1 MNATNIAT
9 NALAAI
15 KRSGTTF
22 TLTRQTVTTA
32 GATPW
37 KKSGASDATHT
48 LNGMLDDYRDAERDG
63 EIVRLND
70 RRYLVA
76 ASDLS
81 VVPQPTDTLTDGS
94 TKYEIVAVNTIRAK
108 STDVCYYLHA
118 RN

>member
-9 NALAAI
+9 NALAAVQ
-15 KRSGTTF
+15 RSGTTF

-32 GATPW
+32 SDTPW

-48 LNGMLDDYRDAERDG
+48 LNGILDDYRDAERDG
-63 EIVRLND
+63 EIIRLND

-76 ASDLS
+76 ASGLS
-81 VVPQPTDTLTDGS
+81 VVPQPTDTLLDGS
-94 TKYEIVAVNTIRAK
+94 TSYEIVAVNTIRAK

>member
-1 MNATNIAT
+1 M
-9 NALAAI
+9 
-15 KRSGTTF
+15 
-22 TLTRQTVTTA
+22 
-32 GATPW
+32 
-37 KKSGASDATHT
+37 
-48 LNGMLDDYRDAERDG
+48 
-63 EIVRLND
+63 RLND

-94 TKYEIVAVNTIRAK
+94 TKYEIVAVNTLRAK